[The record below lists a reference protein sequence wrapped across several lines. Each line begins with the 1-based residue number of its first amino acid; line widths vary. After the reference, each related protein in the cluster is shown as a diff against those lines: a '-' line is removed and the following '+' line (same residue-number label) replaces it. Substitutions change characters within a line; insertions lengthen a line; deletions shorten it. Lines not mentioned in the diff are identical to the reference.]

1 MLLYRKFSGA
11 SRWVEPSCRRKSRG
25 SRAAKLGALSPA
37 KVSFDDVPNL
47 AHTSLTIARPLV
59 EGCATLRA
67 KTRSPG
73 FINVI
78 FKQQNCNQNQFCY
91 LGVRT
96 EASLA
101 NIQLE
106 NISKSYGTNLVLKN
120 VSLTVEDR
128 EFLTLVGPS
137 GCGKSTL
144 LRVIAGLEAPESGSV
159 AIDGRLVTKTA
170 PALRNLAMVFQSYAL
185 YPHLSVRENMK
196 TPLKLRDLS
205 FTERLPLI
213 GRFIAPGKHQSL
225 NNQVEETAST
235 LRINEYLERRPGQL
249 SGGQRQRA
257 ALGRAMVRTP
267 LAFLMDEPLS
277 NLDAALRVHMRAEL
291 SELHRNLE
299 TTFVYVTHDQSE
311 ALTMSDRVAVMMD
324 GDIVQIGT
332 PEEIYNQPEFLSVAE
347 FLGSPKIN
355 RLELNDELIVKLKMP
370 SKAALL
376 KADIDPTLIKHV
388 CFRPEHVSLSNAKNT
403 PEAVVRHIENLGS
416 EFFVHAELAVTGCRI
431 ILKLDAPTGSAINI
445 GEVLR
450 LSINPNAMLF
460 FDESGNRIRARE
472 NMEDAAA

>member
-1 MLLYRKFSGA
+1 M
-11 SRWVEPSCRRKSRG
+11 
-25 SRAAKLGALSPA
+25 
-37 KVSFDDVPNL
+37 
-47 AHTSLTIARPLV
+47 T
-59 EGCATLRA
+59 
-67 KTRSPG
+67 
-73 FINVI
+73 
-78 FKQQNCNQNQFCY
+78 
-91 LGVRT
+91 
-96 EASLA
+96 
-101 NIQLE
+101 NIQLK
-106 NISKSYGTNLVLKN
+106 NISKSYGTNLVLN
-120 VSLTVEDR
+120 DVSLNVEDR
-128 EFLTLVGPS
+128 KFLTLVGPS

-159 AIDGRLVTKTA
+159 AIDGQLVTKTA

-205 FTERLPLI
+205 FIERLPLI
-213 GRFIAPGKHQSL
+213 GSLIAPGKHQSL
-225 NNQVEETAST
+225 NNQVEETAAT

-267 LAFLMDEPLS
+267 FAFLMDEPLS

-324 GDIVQIGT
+324 GMIVQIGT

-355 RLELNDELIVKLKMP
+355 RLELTDELIAKLKMP
-370 SKAALL
+370 SKA
-376 KADIDPTLIKHV
+376 
-388 CFRPEHVSLSNAKNT
+388 
-403 PEAVVRHIENLGS
+403 
-416 EFFVHAELAVTGCRI
+416 EL
-431 ILKLDAPTGSAINI
+431 
-445 GEVLR
+445 
-450 LSINPNAMLF
+450 
-460 FDESGNRIRARE
+460 
-472 NMEDAAA
+472 